1 MSSRVSSQR
10 SGRTIQAS
18 RSRCSRATSSTT
30 RSSSRSN
37 SRRLRRSFAVVTDST
52 ADLPN
57 EWRDR
62 YEIEIVPLKVLFGQ
76 ETFRDRVDMT
86 DEEFFRRLAAST
98 SLPTTSAP
106 SPGEFA
112 DVYRGCISI
121 HIGAQLSATAEA
133 ARLGASSVDGF
144 TVNVVDSETV
154 SMPIAFLCRIAA
166 ESSSLAEA
174 TAAVEQ
180 RVPRCRVLALLDTL
194 RYVEMGGRVSRAQ
207 AMIGTMLDLKPLLL
221 VANREIKSVDRVRT
235 RSRAIARMIEFVR
248 AEQPVERLAVMHAQA
263 PEEAEAIAAQLRNK
277 FPDLEV
283 PVGQIGC
290 VLGTHTGPKALGL
303 VYIKTQSR

>member
-1 MSSRVSSQR
+1 L
-10 SGRTIQAS
+10 A
-18 RSRCSRATSSTT
+18 
-30 RSSSRSN
+30 
-37 SRRLRRSFAVVTDST
+37 RSFAVVTDST

-62 YEIEIVPLKVLFGQ
+62 YEIEVVPLKVLFGK

-86 DEEFFRRLAAST
+86 DEQFFRRLAASNT
-98 SLPTTSAP
+98 LPTTSAP

-112 DVYRGCISI
+112 EVFGRLARDHDGCISI
-121 HIGAQLSATAEA
+121 HIGEQLSATAEA
-133 ARLGASSVDGF
+133 ARVGASSVEGF
-144 TVNVVDSETV
+144 KVNVIDSQTV

-166 ESSSLAEA
+166 ECATLDEA

-180 RVPRCRVLALLDTL
+180 RVPRARVLALLDTL

-221 VANREIKSVDRVRT
+221 VADREIKSVDRVRT
-235 RSRAIARMIEFVR
+235 RSRAIPRMIEFLR
-248 AEQPVERLAVMHAQA
+248 TEMPVEALAVMHAQA
-263 PEEAEAIAAQLRNK
+263 PDDAEQIASELRKQLSGM
-277 FPDLEV
+277 EV

-303 VYIKTQSR
+303 GYLKK